1 MRAIMD
7 CPSLVCQIL
16 LETSVS
22 LHPSGAKTTIPLAN
36 DTKGSLM
43 ETLLLKEMQFPDDI
57 VQDIKI
63 VESILLRHGAQKIIL
78 YGSLARGDYRADSDI
93 DICCEGIPPEHYF
106 RALAECLMATQR
118 RVSVLDF
125 ASIQGYFR
133 ERVLREGKILY
144 EQSRATEGDRL
155 RA

>member
-1 MRAIMD
+1 MEK
-7 CPSLVCQIL
+7 VL
-16 LETSVS
+16 LR
-22 LHPSGAKTTIPLAN
+22 
-36 DTKGSLM
+36 
-43 ETLLLKEMQFPDDI
+43 EMQFPNDI
-57 VQDIKI
+57 VQDLQT
-63 VESILLRHGAQKIIL
+63 VESILLRHGARKIIL

-125 ASIQGYFR
+125 ASIQGYFK
-133 ERVLREGKILY
+133 ERLLREGKILY
-144 EQSRATEGDRL
+144 EHSRATEGDRL

>member
-1 MRAIMD
+1 
-7 CPSLVCQIL
+7 
-16 LETSVS
+16 
-22 LHPSGAKTTIPLAN
+22 
-36 DTKGSLM
+36 M
-43 ETLLLKEMQFPDDI
+43 EKLLLKETQFPDDI
-57 VQDIKI
+57 VQAIKA
-63 VESILLRHGAQKIIL
+63 VESILLRHGARKIIL

-133 ERVLREGKILY
+133 ERILREGKILY
-144 EQSRATEGDRL
+144 EYGRAAEGDRI